1 MVTAMSEPDPKT
13 IYLADYAPPDYS
25 IDTIDLDISLAP
37 RGARVMER
45 LDIRPN
51 PDLDIHGPLRLDG
64 EKLDLV
70 RIVLDGEVLA
80 RSEYAVDATSLTI
93 GAPPTDPFT
102 LEIEVRIDPAAN
114 TALSGLYLS
123 GGVYCTQCEAE
134 GFRRIAYG
142 LDRPDVL
149 SVYTTRIEAPK
160 ADTPVLL
167 SNGNLIEAGDCA
179 APDRHF
185 AVWHDPHPKPTYL
198 FALVGGDLACRADTF
213 RTMSGREVDLRIYVE
228 PGKQD
233 RTGFA
238 MEALKRAMAWDETAY
253 GRGYDLDIFMIVA
266 VSDFNMGAMEN
277 KGLNIFNDKFILA
290 SPDTATDADYAR
302 IEAIIAHEYFHNWTG
317 NRITCRDWF
326 QLCLKEGLT
335 VFRDQ
340 EFTRDVRSGAVK
352 RIEDVRTLRSH
363 QFLEDAGPLAHPV
376 RPQSYIEINN
386 FYTATVYEKGA
397 ELIGMLKTMLG
408 PEAFRR
414 GMDLYF
420 QRHDGEAAL
429 IEDLIGALADGGG
442 RDFSDFLKWYDQAG
456 TPKIEVKARHD
467 AETATLELTIR
478 QSTGPT
484 PGQPDKVALHM
495 PFAIGLLDRS
505 GRELPL
511 VEAGGGKIKN
521 GIVEIRA
528 AETPLRFTGIKS
540 KPVLSMNRNFSAPV
554 ILDAGHSEDDL
565 LILLAHDSD
574 GFNRWQAA
582 QSLGLVAVKRRMGGH
597 HPDWLDRFAEALG
610 AAITDAALAPAY
622 RAELLGLPGEADIAR
637 DIAEAI
643 DPLAIH
649 NARNDILA
657 AMGQNLAK
665 RLEDLTTRHRVDGPF
680 SPDAAAAGQ
689 RRLANAALALRVRAG
704 GDGADIAF
712 AAYRHAGNMTDTIA
726 ALTALTHLKTPKR
739 AQALDDF
746 YRRHQSDPL
755 VVDKWLTLQAI
766 AADAGQIA
774 ELMKHE
780 VFTLANPNRVRAL
793 IGAFAM
799 ANPVGFNA
807 ADGAGY
813 SLVAETALKLD
824 PLNPQVAARLMAAF
838 RSWKY
843 LEPKRQS
850 LARKALA
857 HVAGQTNLSPDVYE
871 IATKSLA

>member
-1 MVTAMSEPDPKT
+1 MSETNPKT
-13 IYLADYAPPDYS
+13 IYLADYTPPDYA

-37 RGARVMER
+37 RGACVVER

-64 EKLDLV
+64 ENLDLV

-80 RSEYAVDATSLTI
+80 RTEYAVDATSLTI

-123 GGVYCTQCEAE
+123 DGVYCTQCEAE

-160 ADTPVLL
+160 AGFEVLL

-179 APDRHF
+179 SPDRHF
-185 AVWHDPHPKPTYL
+185 AIWHDPHPKPTYL
-198 FALVGGDLACRADTF
+198 FALVAGDLAHRADSF

-228 PGKQD
+228 PGKQG

-253 GRGYDLDIFMIVA
+253 GREYDLDVFMIVA

-340 EFTRDVRSGAVK
+340 EFTRDVRSGDVK

-363 QFLEDAGPLAHPV
+363 QFPEDAGPLAHPV

-397 ELIGMLKTMLG
+397 ELIAMLKTMLG
-408 PEAFRR
+408 AEAFRR

-420 QRHDGEAAL
+420 QRHDGEAACV
-429 IEDLIGALADGGG
+429 EDLVGALADGGG
-442 RDFSDFLKWYDQAG
+442 RDFSTFLKWYDQAG
-456 TPKIEVKARHD
+456 TPKITVAARHD
-467 AETATLELTIR
+467 AGTGTLDLTIR
-478 QSTGPT
+478 QSTDPT
-484 PGQPDKVALHM
+484 PGQPEKVALHM
-495 PFAIGLLDRS
+495 PLSIGLLDRS

-511 VEAGGGKIKN
+511 VDVSRGRLEN
-521 GIVEIRA
+521 GVVEIRE
-528 AETPLRFTGIKS
+528 AETSLRFSGIKAE
-540 KPVLSMNRNFSAPV
+540 PVLSLNRNFSAPV
-554 ILDAGHSEDDL
+554 ILDAGLGEDDL

-582 QSLGLVAVKRRMGGH
+582 QSLGLAAVKTQAGGH
-597 HPDWLDRFAEALG
+597 PPNWMSRFADALG
-610 AAITDAALAPAY
+610 AAIAEETLAPAF
-622 RAELLGLPGEADIAR
+622 RAELLHFPSEADIAR
-637 DIAEAI
+637 DIGRNI
-643 DPLAIH
+643 DTDAIH
-649 NARNDILA
+649 RARDDILGV
-657 AMGQNLAK
+657 MGQNLAD
-665 RLEDLTTRHRVDGPF
+665 RLEELRDRHRTQGPY
-680 SPDAAAAGQ
+680 SPDAASAG
-689 RRLANAALALRVRAG
+689 RRGLANAALGLLVRG
-704 GDGADIAF
+704 REDGDRIAHDAF
-712 AAYRHAGNMTDTIA
+712 RTAGNMTDMMA
-726 ALTALTHLKTPKR
+726 ALTALTHMDTPLR
-739 AQALDDF
+739 APALGEF
-746 YRRHQSDPL
+746 YRRHRSEPL

-766 AADAGQIA
+766 SARTTTAADIAG
-774 ELMKHE
+774 LMSHE
-780 VFTLANPNRVRAL
+780 AFTLTNPNRVRAL
-793 IGAFAM
+793 IGAFA
-799 ANPVGFNA
+799 AGNPVGFNA

-813 SLVAETALKLD
+813 RLVAETALKLD
-824 PLNPQVAARLMAAF
+824 PLNPQIAARLLGAF
-838 RSWKY
+838 RSWRK

-850 LARKALA
+850 LARDALA
-857 HVAGQTNLSPDVYE
+857 YVADQSNLSPDVYE